1 MTLHAI
7 HPNVCLRNLK
17 IHERGLSLIFY
28 KGVFYFM
35 ERLSGKNILIIM
47 PKDYYDEEEL
57 EIPYEIFKSEDANII
72 VASGKMKEAV
82 GMKTGRR
89 MPDRLIVDS
98 MEGITGDS
106 YVTGGTGTRQIKAVF
121 QGVVIVGGSGA
132 RNYLWE
138 DKITRLLITDR
149 YKSGFVVGAIG
160 QGIGCLAEANLIE
173 ALEVPVDESKAKKQ
187 FLKILEKGKSLL
199 SDQDLIIHERL
210 VIGKDS
216 SVAEA
221 FAQAMIDEV
230 EKITKTK

>member
-1 MTLHAI
+1 
-7 HPNVCLRNLK
+7 
-17 IHERGLSLIFY
+17 
-28 KGVFYFM
+28 M
-35 ERLSGKNILIIM
+35 ERLSGKNILMIM

-98 MEGITGDS
+98 MEGITDDS

-132 RNYLWE
+132 KNYLWE

-173 ALEVPVDESKAKKQ
+173 ALEVPVDESKAKKP

>member
-1 MTLHAI
+1 
-7 HPNVCLRNLK
+7 
-17 IHERGLSLIFY
+17 
-28 KGVFYFM
+28 M
-35 ERLSGKNILIIM
+35 ERLSGKNILMIM

-132 RNYLWE
+132 KNYLWE

-173 ALEVPVDESKAKKQ
+173 ALEVPVDESKAKKP

-216 SVAEA
+216 SIAEA

>member
-1 MTLHAI
+1 
-7 HPNVCLRNLK
+7 
-17 IHERGLSLIFY
+17 
-28 KGVFYFM
+28 M

-132 RNYLWE
+132 KNYLWE
-138 DKITRLLITDR
+138 DKIVRLLITDR
-149 YKSGFVVGAIG
+149 YKSEFVVGAIG

>member
-1 MTLHAI
+1 M
-7 HPNVCLRNLK
+7 
-17 IHERGLSLIFY
+17 G
-28 KGVFYFM
+28 
-35 ERLSGKNILIIM
+35 RLSGKNILIII
-47 PKDYYDEEEL
+47 PKDYYNEEEL
-57 EIPYEIFKSEDANII
+57 EVPYELFKSEEANII
-72 VASGKMKEAV
+72 VASSKMKEAV

-121 QGVVIVGGSGA
+121 QGVVVVGGSGA

-138 DKITRLLITDR
+138 DKIVRLLITDR
-149 YKSGFVVGAIG
+149 YKSEFVVAAIG
-160 QGIGCLAEANLIE
+160 QGIGCLAEANLVE
-173 ALEVPVDESKAKKQ
+173 ALEVPVNESTAKKP
-187 FLKILEKGKSLL
+187 FLKILEKGKALL
-199 SDQDLIIHERL
+199 SDEDLIIHERL

-221 FAQAMIDEV
+221 FAQAVIDEV

>member
-1 MTLHAI
+1 
-7 HPNVCLRNLK
+7 
-17 IHERGLSLIFY
+17 
-28 KGVFYFM
+28 M
-35 ERLSGKNILIIM
+35 ERLSGKNILMIM

-132 RNYLWE
+132 KNYLWE

-173 ALEVPVDESKAKKQ
+173 ALEVPVDESKAKKP

-221 FAQAMIDEV
+221 FAQTMIDEV

>member
-1 MTLHAI
+1 
-7 HPNVCLRNLK
+7 
-17 IHERGLSLIFY
+17 
-28 KGVFYFM
+28 M

-57 EIPYEIFKSEDANII
+57 EIPYEIFKNEDANII

>member
-1 MTLHAI
+1 
-7 HPNVCLRNLK
+7 
-17 IHERGLSLIFY
+17 
-28 KGVFYFM
+28 
-35 ERLSGKNILIIM
+35 M

-121 QGVVIVGGSGA
+121 QGVVVVGGSGA
-132 RNYLWE
+132 KNYLWE
-138 DKITRLLITDR
+138 DKIVRLLLTDR
-149 YKSGFVVGAIG
+149 YKSEFVVAAIG
-160 QGIGCLAEANLIE
+160 LGIGCLAEANLVE
-173 ALEVPVDESKAKKQ
+173 ALEVPVDESTAKKP
-187 FLKILEKGKSLL
+187 FLKILEKGKALL
-199 SDQDLIIHERL
+199 SDEDLIIYERL

-216 SVAEA
+216 SVAKEFTKA
-221 FAQAMIDEV
+221 VIDEV

>member
-1 MTLHAI
+1 
-7 HPNVCLRNLK
+7 
-17 IHERGLSLIFY
+17 
-28 KGVFYFM
+28 M
-35 ERLSGKNILIIM
+35 ERLSGKNILMIM

-132 RNYLWE
+132 KNYLWE

-173 ALEVPVDESKAKKQ
+173 ALEVPVDESKAKKP

-199 SDQDLIIHERL
+199 SDQDLILHERL